1 MTGHAS
7 YQVCPQTFTYA
18 DLDDGS
24 HTGCV
29 YVVDTKGAPDPVP
42 ASGTTGQW
50 VRLHKIIAA
59 VGQP

>member
-1 MTGHAS
+1 M
-7 YQVCPQTFTYA
+7 CPQTFTYA